1 MKKIGNYK
9 NGNYSVEIFDNGTKI
24 RETNEDV
31 FIASFPENIDVKITN
46 YCDMNCP
53 MCHEGSTTE
62 GKHGDILNAKFIDSL
77 NPYTELALG
86 GGNPLSHPYIV
97 EFLIKCKKRRIITNM
112 TVNQVHFMKNIELID
127 KLIKSRLIHGLGV
140 SLTNAYDK
148 EFVDTIKRY
157 HNVVIHIIN
166 GMITRD
172 ELKQLYNNNF
182 KILIL
187 GYKQFRRGIDNYDKN
202 SLTIENHKNDLYN
215 DLAELTNYFKVISFD
230 NLAIEQLKVKRIMSE
245 EYWNSFYMGD
255 DGKHTMYID
264 LVKNKFAKNSISKDR
279 FDLLDD
285 IKDIFKIVLTL

>member
-62 GKHGDILNAKFIDSL
+62 GEHGDILNAKFIDSL

-86 GGNPLSHPYIV
+86 GGNPLSHPDIV
-97 EFLIKCKKRRIITNM
+97 EFLIKCKNRRIITNM

-127 KLIKSRLIHGLGV
+127 KLMRSRLIHGLGV

-157 HNVVIHIIN
+157 PNIVIHIIS
-166 GMITRD
+166 GMVTRD

-187 GYKQFRRGIDNYDKN
+187 GYKQFRRGIENYDKN
-202 SLTIENHKNDLYN
+202 SLTIESHKNDLYN

-255 DGKHTMYID
+255 DGKYTMYID

-285 IKDIFKIVLTL
+285 IKDIFEVVLKL